1 MVLANTIGFLVI
13 LLTFMLGGFVVPRTY
28 IKKWWIWGYWISP
41 LTYAEQAISVN
52 EMLAP
57 RWQTV
62 GPQNFAPS

>member
-1 MVLANTIGFLVI
+1 
-13 LLTFMLGGFVVPRTY
+13 MLGGFVVPRTY